1 VPSRTC
7 AGGVTVDRGALI
19 LKMGV
24 ATFDERLAFA
34 RAGLDGGRKAFD
46 PMHRRVVAFAPDYPI
61 RTGTAPQAKV
71 AG

>member
-1 VPSRTC
+1 MAPVPSRTC

-46 PMHRRVVAFAPDYPI
+46 PDNPI
-61 RTGTAPQAKV
+61 RMGIAA
-71 AG
+71 A